1 MWGER
6 KLKLGNLTAIEKLSL
21 TIKMYHRLI
30 LLALVGTTMANVIPF
45 SMNNIPEEYKEFIP
59 EEVRNFYKDL
69 TVEDKEILRE
79 LASKHATFAN
89 EDAAL
94 EALKDKS
101 DKLYKNAV
109 ELRNFVKA
117 KIDSLKPDAKIFVD
131 EIIAKARSLR
141 SDDGHKLDTEKIKQ
155 AARDI
160 IAKYQA
166 LSEETKEELKVTFP
180 AIAKI
185 IGNEKLKRIAST
197 FLQKN

>member
-1 MWGER
+1 
-6 KLKLGNLTAIEKLSL
+6 
-21 TIKMYHRLI
+21 MYHQLI
-30 LLALVGTTMANVIPF
+30 LLALIGTIMANVIPF
-45 SMNNIPEEYKEFIP
+45 SLSNISEEYKEFIP
-59 EEVRNFYKDL
+59 EEVRNFYKGL
-69 TVEDKEILRE
+69 TAEDKEILRD

-117 KIDSLKPDAKIFVD
+117 KIDSLKPDAKAFVD
-131 EIIAKARSLR
+131 EVIARARSLR
-141 SDDGHKLDTEKIKQ
+141 SDDGQKFDTDKIKQ

-166 LSEETKEELKVTFP
+166 LNEETKEELKVTFP
-180 AIAKI
+180 PIAKI
-185 IGNEKLKRIAST
+185 ISNEKLKRVAST